1 MKLLEE
7 RILADGEVKPGNVL
21 KVDSFLNHQI
31 DTGLYLAMAEEFKR
45 LFAADAPE
53 KILTIEASGIGIAC
67 FAAQCFGVPALFAKK
82 VRTTNIDSSVFR
94 SSALSYTTG
103 KPYEI
108 VVSKQF
114 IHPGERI
121 LIIDDFLARGEA
133 AFALLDLVRQAGAV
147 AVGCGFAVEKGFQ
160 DGGKRLRETGL
171 HIESLAIVE
180 SMSPPANVIFRA

>member
-7 RILADGEVKPGNVL
+7 RILRDGKVKEGNIL

-31 DTGLYLAMAEEFKR
+31 DTELYAAMGEEFKR
-45 LFAADAPE
+45 LFEGDAPT
-53 KILTIEASGIGIAC
+53 KILTTEASGIGIAC
-67 FAAQCFGVPALFAKK
+67 FAAHSLGIPALFAKK
-82 VRTTNIDSSVFR
+82 VRTTNIDTGVFR

-114 IHPGERI
+114 LHTGERI

-133 AFALLDLVRQAGAV
+133 AFALLDLIKQAGAV

-160 DGGKRLRETGL
+160 DGGKRLRATGL

-180 SMSPPANVIFRA
+180 SMSPPNIVKFRD